1 MTRCSLP
8 SSSRLP
14 LGSPQPPC
22 TQGCSALRGEGREK
36 FPIPSFTAIR
46 VTIPVKLS
54 FLKKAQKTFFF
65 PKGSFFTLPSCSL
78 PWVMLTHLLVLGC
91 PALETSTN
99 PPTPPGEAMPS
110 IEEATLILFLGFSCW
125 VGAKGCSINEV
136 SQLAKSVPNSLGA
149 VGREHGLLVRPSGWM
164 GWLIPLKREPKKKKR
179 TRINL

>member
-1 MTRCSLP
+1 ML
-8 SSSRLP
+8 L
-14 LGSPQPPC
+14 
-22 TQGCSALRGEGREK
+22 SALLFPASLGLSAATLHTGMLSPERGRKGEISNFQLHSYTCYYSCEAELFK
-36 FPIPSFTAIR
+36 KSSK
-46 VTIPVKLS
+46 TI
-54 FLKKAQKTFFF
+54 FF

-149 VGREHGLLVRPSGWM
+149 VGREHSLLVRPSGWM